1 MKIQQIALSGAM
13 AAQAAL
19 NTTSHN
25 IANAMTPGFTRQGA
39 LFGAVGPTAA
49 GAAGSGNGVQVPSL
63 IRFSDGYKSLQLWA
77 AASELGRFE
86 TTQPYLK
93 QIEQVMSGEGSSL
106 NKGLDAFFGALN
118 AASVDPNSAPLR
130 QQIITEAEAL
140 AQRFNGLNQVLV
152 NQRLSIGQ
160 QRGAMVTQIN
170 SLSEQIAKLN
180 GEITAAESLNINPS
194 GLIDERD
201 LRIDELAKLAGLSV
215 VDQPDGSRSV
225 SLTSGVPLVVGSVAG
240 RMEMVNQ
247 LDGSQTVEVQ
257 FAKESFKVRTEGLSG
272 QLGGLYEFEEGVLMP
287 TIGSIASLAEE
298 LATRMNGQ
306 LAVGFA
312 PDGTPGV
319 DLFVFNGADGLL
331 SVRPGAT
338 GEELAFSSD
347 PLQAGNSDNLL
358 AIIGLQN
365 QSVPIAG
372 LGTVRMGDVY
382 TQLLGG
388 IGIRSQQSQASFTTA
403 TTVRDQAQQSWASTS
418 SVNTDE
424 EAINLVQYQQMYT
437 ANMKVIQV
445 AGELF
450 DAVIGSLR

>member
-1 MKIQQIALSGAM
+1 
-13 AAQAAL
+13 
-19 NTTSHN
+19 
-25 IANAMTPGFTRQGA
+25 
-39 LFGAVGPTAA
+39 
-49 GAAGSGNGVQVPSL
+49 
-63 IRFSDGYKSLQLWA
+63 
-77 AASELGRFE
+77 
-86 TTQPYLK
+86 
-93 QIEQVMSGEGSSL
+93 
-106 NKGLDAFFGALN
+106 
-118 AASVDPNSAPLR
+118 
-130 QQIITEAEAL
+130 
-140 AQRFNGLNQVLV
+140 
-152 NQRLSIGQ
+152 
-160 QRGAMVTQIN
+160 
-170 SLSEQIAKLN
+170 
-180 GEITAAESLNINPS
+180 
-194 GLIDERD
+194 
-201 LRIDELAKLAGLSV
+201 
-215 VDQPDGSRSV
+215 
-225 SLTSGVPLVVGSVAG
+225 
-240 RMEMVNQ
+240 
-247 LDGSQTVEVQ
+247 
-257 FAKESFKVRTEGLSG
+257 
-272 QLGGLYEFEEGVLMP
+272 MP

-298 LATRMNGQ
+298 LATRVNGQ
-306 LAVGFA
+306 FALGFA
-312 PDGTPGV
+312 PNGDPGV
-319 DLFVFNGADGLL
+319 DLFVFNGANGLL

-347 PLQAGNSDNLL
+347 PAQAGNSDNLL

>member
-25 IANAMTPGFTRQGA
+25 IANAMTPGFTRQGP
-39 LFGAVGPTAA
+39 LFAAVGPTAA
-49 GAAGSGNGVQVPSL
+49 GAAGSGIGVQVPSL
-63 IRFSDGYKSLQLWA
+63 IRFSDGYKSHQMWA
-77 AASELGRFE
+77 AASELGRHE
-86 TTQPYLK
+86 TVQPYLK

-140 AQRFNGLNQVLV
+140 AQRFNGLNQVLLS
-152 NQRLSIGQ
+152 QRLSIGQ
-160 QRGAMVTQIN
+160 QREASVAQIN
-170 SLSEQIAKLN
+170 NLAGQIAALN
-180 GEITAAESLNINPS
+180 GEITAAESLNVNPS

-201 LRIDELAKLAGLSV
+201 LRIDELSKLVGLSV

-225 SLTSGVPLVVGSVAG
+225 SLKSGVPLVAGSVAG
-240 RMEMVNQ
+240 RMEIINQ
-247 LDGSQTVEVQ
+247 LDGSQAIEVA
-257 FAKESFKVRTEGLSG
+257 FAKEAFKVRTEGLAG
-272 QLGGLYEFEEGVLMP
+272 QLGGLYEFEDGVLMP
-287 TIGSIASLAEE
+287 TVASIASLAEE
-298 LATRMNGQ
+298 LATRVNTQ
-306 LAVGFA
+306 LAAGFSPGGA
-312 PDGTPGV
+312 PGT

-331 SVRPGAT
+331 SVRPGVT
-338 GEELAFSSD
+338 GDELAFSSD

-365 QSVPIAG
+365 QSVPITG

-403 TTVRDQAQQSWASTS
+403 KTVREQAEQSWASTS